1 MFEQLPK
8 LRLVVTAGMRNASV
22 DIAAATERGVLVT
35 GTEIVPTC
43 TAELTWGL
51 IIAFMRHL
59 PLEHQAMRN
68 GKWQSTIGYG
78 LRGKTLGVL
87 GLGRLGSQVA
97 RVGSAFGMEVIA
109 WSQNLTPE
117 RATEAGATYV
127 TKDELFE
134 KSDVVT
140 IHTVLSNR
148 TRGLI
153 GAAELNRMKPHAFLV
168 NTSRG
173 PIVDES
179 ALLEALRTRRI
190 AGAALDVYNTEPL
203 PADHPFRQLEN
214 VVLTPHLGYVTEENY
229 RVIYGNAVE
238 NIRAFLDGKPIRA
251 LNTPARLL

>member
-1 MFEQLPK
+1 MNF
-8 LRLVVTAGMRNASV
+8 
-22 DIAAATERGVLVT
+22 
-35 GTEIVPTC
+35 
-43 TAELTWGL
+43 
-51 IIAFMRHL
+51 
-59 PLEHQAMRN
+59 
-68 GKWQSTIGYG
+68 
-78 LRGKTLGVL
+78 
-87 GLGRLGSQVA
+87 
-97 RVGSAFGMEVIA
+97 
-109 WSQNLTPE
+109 
-117 RATEAGATYV
+117 
-127 TKDELFE
+127 FE

-148 TRGLI
+148 TRGII

-179 ALLEALRTRRI
+179 ALLEVLRTRRI

-251 LNTPARLL
+251 LNTPARPL